1 MDVRSAQLAR
11 KFDLLAETLD
21 ERALRLVAAAE
32 AIAIG
37 FGGAAAVSRAS
48 GLSRGTISRGMA
60 EMKTDPRPFR
70 PERIRRK
77 GAGRKRTL
85 ERDPTL
91 PRDLE
96 RLLEPDEPTSP
107 LRWTCDSV
115 RQLSAALRR
124 LGHHASHRMVA
135 ELLHNMDYRLQ
146 ANRGIAERASR
157 EYRTAEFQRIG
168 ADIRKFQSDGEPVA
182 FLDITQKE
190 EPYERAEPNTAG
202 FTAQALEQWW
212 MRMGRRAR
220 PTAKK
225 LLIVAHS
232 NSGAEICAALRNIEL
247 PLPGEPAGLKIS
259 FHQLPRGTWKWS
271 RLEHG
276 LSFLVK
282 QSWSGKPPVEFSIA
296 IHLLGAPAN

>member
-1 MDVRSAQLAR
+1 MDVRSAPLAR
-11 KFDLLAETLD
+11 KFELLASTLD

-32 AIAIG
+32 AMAIG

-48 GLSRGTISRGMA
+48 GLSRGTIVRGIA
-60 EMKTDPRPFR
+60 EMKAEPRPTR
-70 PERIRRK
+70 TAGIRRK

-85 ERDPTL
+85 DRDPTL
-91 PRDLE
+91 IRDLE
-96 RLLEPDEPTSP
+96 SLLEPDGPASP

-124 LGHHASHRMVA
+124 LGHHASHRMAA
-135 ELLHNMDYRLQ
+135 ELLHKMDYRLQ

-157 EYRTAEFQRIG
+157 EYRIAEFQRIG
-168 ADIRKFQSDGEPVA
+168 EDIRKFQSDGEPVV

-190 EPYERAEPNTAG
+190 EPYERAEPNAAG

-212 MRMGRRAR
+212 MRMGRRAH
-220 PTAKK
+220 PAAKK
-225 LLIVAHS
+225 LLIIAH
-232 NSGAEICAALRNIEL
+232 NYGAEIRADLQHIDL

-259 FHQLPRGTWKWS
+259 FHRLPRGTWKWS

-282 QSWSGKPPVEFSIA
+282 QSWSGKPPLEFSIA
-296 IHLLGAPAN
+296 VHLLGAPTN